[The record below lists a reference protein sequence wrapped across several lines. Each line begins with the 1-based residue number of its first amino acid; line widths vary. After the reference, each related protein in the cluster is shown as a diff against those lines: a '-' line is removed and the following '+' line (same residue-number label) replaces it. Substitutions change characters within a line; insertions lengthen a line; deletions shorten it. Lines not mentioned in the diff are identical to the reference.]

1 MINKPAIPECSLGNM
16 EPDNKNLIGPQ
27 LAKVTNRLRRY
38 IDNEM
43 KIFDLSRTQWQVL
56 CTLRNMGSCSQKDLL
71 GRLDIDAAHLARVLD
86 KLENRQYITRDKLD
100 QDRRALFIK
109 MTPLAIEQ
117 LVPHLTQV
125 HIKEHEVLLRGLT
138 TTETQQLSQLLN
150 KLENNL
156 DITLL
161 QTTKDQVNE

>member
-1 MINKPAIPECSLGNM
+1 MSNKQAIPAYSISNM
-16 EPDNKNLIGPQ
+16 EPDNKKIGPQ

-71 GRLDIDAAHLARVLD
+71 ANLDIDAAHLARVLD
-86 KLENRQYITRDKLD
+86 KLECRKYITRDKLD

-117 LVPHLTQV
+117 LVPHLVQI
-125 HIKEHEVLLRGLT
+125 HAKEHSTLLAGLAAS
-138 TTETQQLSQLLN
+138 EIQQLSQLLK
-150 KLENNL
+150 KLENNMNMAL
-156 DITLL
+156 IDTA
-161 QTTKDQVNE
+161 KDQINE